1 MEREYI
7 GTYKVVK
14 HFRKSLR
21 NQVLKRGLT
30 REEAKR
36 VVNRH
41 PNSNN
46 HIVVFMKQFS
56 ADKYFKTITS

>member
-1 MEREYI
+1 MAQEKQYI

-21 NQVLKRGLT
+21 RQVLERGLT

-36 VVNRH
+36 VVNRY
-41 PNSNN
+41 PDSKN
-46 HIVVFMKQFS
+46 HIVMFVKQYT
-56 ADKYFKTITS
+56 ADKYYI